1 MFVVKAF
8 FNIEVN
14 SAMSNVYP
22 MVCMLY
28 LLDKLTSN
36 IKLIIGLLYLQKYI
50 NCFSFLFFL
59 SIKI

>member
-22 MVCMLY
+22 TGVY
-28 LLDKLTSN
+28 ALL
-36 IKLIIGLLYLQKYI
+36 IG
-50 NCFSFLFFL
+50 
-59 SIKI
+59 